1 MTGLPNKANLLLAK
15 VKLSVFERISNL
27 SRFYLKFVAKL
38 DPLRN
43 VWKSVIAIWR
53 NLISIFVG
61 RTVSG
66 SYCGWYE
73 QSYG

>member
-27 SRFYLKFVAKL
+27 SRFYLKYVPKL

-43 VWKSVIAIWR
+43 V
-53 NLISIFVG
+53 
-61 RTVSG
+61 
-66 SYCGWYE
+66 
-73 QSYG
+73 